1 MRTPQKRFCIG
12 FFLHLITYCKT
23 DVAPASGA
31 AFFKIQLLERNPFL
45 LKFHRLFT
53 PVPLFNS
60 LDLLDRIDREED
72 LQIVVCFQPFMAG
85 VRSLHDIDAARRD
98 FCCLKE
104 APFRRIIGAVEH
116 RFALFERHKDFL
128 FEPLVIDISAR
139 LLVPFFR
146 PLPFC
151 VAVKPSG
158 DESVGAHLKCH
169 GNCIRI
175 EHRDVHRQEHFSNCR
190 DLADE
195 ERQDQADRKEHA
207 GKGYFFT
214 FSILKFL
221 PYVSF
226 WNQCIIQVHFK
237 VKTFSAFF
245 LYFPHCFSIFCI
257 FRASQCLTALSVG
270 TFSVVFHGFV
280 VHFWILGNAVIFCSS
295 LTIFRKDFIIM
306 QFYLAPME
314 GLTGYVYRNAYHKYF
329 PAADRYFTPFI
340 TNKKMSSRERND
352 ILPEHNEGMTVIPQ
366 ILTNQAED
374 FLSLTKELREYGYDT
389 VNLNLGCPSGTVV
402 AKRRGSGLL
411 AWPNTLDAF
420 LDEIFSSCDC
430 RISIKTRLGTTDTDE
445 WEDLL
450 TVYDKYPLEELIIH
464 PRIQKDFYKFTPRM
478 ECYRTAYETSRCS
491 LCYNG
496 DIFSPDDFQNLC
508 REFPDTE
515 KVMLGRGVLQNP
527 WLIGMLRSADPAGGE
542 ASAPDKELLHAFCED
557 LCAGYA
563 CVISG
568 DKNVLFKL
576 KALWIYLGM
585 SFTNP
590 QKYLKKIKKANRLA
604 EYEEAVDALFREQEL
619 IL

>member
-1 MRTPQKRFCIG
+1 M
-12 FFLHLITYCKT
+12 L
-23 DVAPASGA
+23 PAVHGRSIFPTAGIWSMKNGRIRPIA
-31 AFFKIQLLERNPFL
+31 KIMPERA
-45 LKFHRLFT
+45 T
-53 PVPLFNS
+53 
-60 LDLLDRIDREED
+60 
-72 LQIVVCFQPFMAG
+72 
-85 VRSLHDIDAARRD
+85 
-98 FCCLKE
+98 
-104 APFRRIIGAVEH
+104 
-116 RFALFERHKDFL
+116 
-128 FEPLVIDISAR
+128 
-139 LLVPFFR
+139 
-146 PLPFC
+146 
-151 VAVKPSG
+151 
-158 DESVGAHLKCH
+158 
-169 GNCIRI
+169 
-175 EHRDVHRQEHFSNCR
+175 
-190 DLADE
+190 
-195 ERQDQADRKEHA
+195 
-207 GKGYFFT
+207 FFT
-214 FSILKFL
+214 FSILKVL

-245 LYFPHCFSIFCI
+245 LYFSHYFSIFYI
-257 FRASQCLTALSVG
+257 FRAPRCLSALSVG
-270 TFSVVFHGFV
+270 TFSVVFHSFV

-464 PRIQKDFYKFTPRM
+464 PRIQKDFYKYTPRM

-563 CVISG
+563 RVISG